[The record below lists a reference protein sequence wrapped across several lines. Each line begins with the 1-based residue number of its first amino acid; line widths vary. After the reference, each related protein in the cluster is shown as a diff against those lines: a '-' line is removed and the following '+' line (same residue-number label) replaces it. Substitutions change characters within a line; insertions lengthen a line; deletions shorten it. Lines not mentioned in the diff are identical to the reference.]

1 MIEYAKFPDYLYEV
15 RYEIAVSKMMESRM
29 GELEMKI
36 RQEFAKEDKDDGDSI
51 TVKECE
57 RALQRCK
64 FVNLTPFQIH
74 ILMGIS
80 DCDGDG
86 HVPYK

>member
-36 RQEFAKEDKDDGDSI
+36 R
-51 TVKECE
+51 
-57 RALQRCK
+57 
-64 FVNLTPFQIH
+64 
-74 ILMGIS
+74 
-80 DCDGDG
+80 
-86 HVPYK
+86 